1 MCLSNAVWV
10 CFSFWKFFLGPF
22 LRLAA
27 SRLRLRIE
35 NPCSRSLSRSASAL
49 HIPGMNCF
57 QRGFPGLPQ
66 PAASRPYA
74 LARSRGGRD
83 RDYQSSLRINRVSAR
98 IRGGDAKLRRV
109 AAFQWVIR
117 KIAAWK
123 LDDQEKIKKATK
135 F

>member
-1 MCLSNAVWV
+1 
-10 CFSFWKFFLGPF
+10 
-22 LRLAA
+22 
-27 SRLRLRIE
+27 
-35 NPCSRSLSRSASAL
+35 
-49 HIPGMNCF
+49 
-57 QRGFPGLPQ
+57 
-66 PAASRPYA
+66 
-74 LARSRGGRD
+74 
-83 RDYQSSLRINRVSAR
+83 LRINRVSAR